1 MKRRL
6 RGARA
11 RALAFLM
18 NRGQDDAA
26 GAAELRYRSP
36 GKNKIDVALT
46 SAAMRLKLD
55 LKRGGKLPE
64 KSLTEIASRIGVTVK
79 TLRNWRRAGRVAT
92 NDIEHVFALE
102 DLSGIPARYLASHKR

>member
-1 MKRRL
+1 MKRL
-6 RGARA
+6 RGGRA
-11 RALAFLM
+11 RALAFLVS
-18 NRGQDDAA
+18 RGPDEAA
-26 GAAELRYRSP
+26 GEAELCYRSP
-36 GKNKIDVALT
+36 GKNKIDLALT

-64 KSLTEIASRIGVTVK
+64 KTMTEIASRIGVTAK